1 MERAK
6 LERSRHRRSRIATFG
21 MAILAVLVLP
31 FADMTSASAA
41 TLDRVRQSG
50 KLMLGYRTDARPF
63 AYQDGAGKATG
74 YSIELCQKVA
84 DEVKAEAALPALTVE
99 WVPVT
104 IDDRFRAVQDGRVD
118 LLCGGDTAT
127 LTRRKE
133 VAFSIPIFQSG
144 IGALLRADSPAEL
157 RDVLSGRSS
166 SRPIWRASPA
176 LILEN
181 KTFSAVKGTTSESWL
196 AGRLDKFKIPA
207 TVAIVDDYDAGV
219 QKVLERSSDVFFA
232 DRHILLDAAEKNPS
246 VRDLDILDRT
256 FTSEP
261 LALVLAR
268 NDDDFRLVVDR
279 TLSRL
284 FKGDEF
290 RDIYVKWFGE
300 PDENALTFF
309 QLSALPD

>member
-1 MERAK
+1 
-6 LERSRHRRSRIATFG
+6 

-31 FADMTSASAA
+31 FADVTSASAA

-63 AYQDGAGKATG
+63 SYQDGSSNAVG
-74 YSIELCQKVA
+74 YAIELCQKIA
-84 DEVKAEAALPALTVE
+84 DEVKAEAGLPALTVE

-104 IDDRFRAVQDGRVD
+104 IEDRFHAVRDGRVD
-118 LLCGGDTAT
+118 LLCGGDTVT
-127 LTRRKE
+127 LERRKE

-144 IGALLRADSPAEL
+144 IGALLRADAPATL
-157 RDVLSGRSS
+157 RDVLSGRPT

-181 KTFSAVKGTTSESWL
+181 KIFSAVKGTTSESWL
-196 AGRLDKFKIPA
+196 SDRLDKLKIPA
-207 TVAIVDDYDAGV
+207 TVAFVDDYDAGI
-219 QKVLERSSDVFFA
+219 QKVLDRSSDVFFA

-246 VRDLDILDRT
+246 VRDLNILDRV
-256 FTSEP
+256 FTHEP

-284 FKGDEF
+284 FKGTELH
-290 RDIYVKWFGE
+290 DIYGKWFGE
-300 PDENALTFF
+300 LDENALTFF